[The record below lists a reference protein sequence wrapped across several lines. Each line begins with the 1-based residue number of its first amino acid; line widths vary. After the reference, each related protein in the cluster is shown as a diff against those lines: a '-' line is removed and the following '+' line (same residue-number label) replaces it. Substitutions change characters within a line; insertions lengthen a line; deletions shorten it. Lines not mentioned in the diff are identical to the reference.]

1 MISKE
6 FEELGS
12 SNWSFNSALFLG
24 MSDELF
30 RVVLCY
36 RYFSLV
42 FVVLFFVERIIYFDY
57 FGRTSY
63 TTYEKLFY
71 VFSSDI

>member
-1 MISKE
+1 
-6 FEELGS
+6 
-12 SNWSFNSALFLG
+12 

-57 FGRTSY
+57 LGRTSY
-63 TTYEKLFY
+63 TIYEKLFY